1 MGKVKQTI
9 DHVFAAANDGELD
22 AQLAEFKRAHEMAT
36 GQRLAIDAKR
46 PLGPGKVRM
55 TFRIVASPGSK
66 R

>member
-1 MGKVKQTI
+1 MSKVKQTV
-9 DHVFAAANDGELD
+9 DHVFVAANDAELD
-22 AQLAEFKRAHEMAT
+22 LQLAEFKRAHELAT

-55 TFRIVASPGSK
+55 TFRVVSAAGKK

>member
-1 MGKVKQTI
+1 MGKVKQTV
-9 DHVFAAANDGELD
+9 DHVFAAANDAELD
-22 AQLAEFKRAHEMAT
+22 VQLAEFKRAHEAAT

-55 TFRIVASPGSK
+55 TFRVVAVTGQK